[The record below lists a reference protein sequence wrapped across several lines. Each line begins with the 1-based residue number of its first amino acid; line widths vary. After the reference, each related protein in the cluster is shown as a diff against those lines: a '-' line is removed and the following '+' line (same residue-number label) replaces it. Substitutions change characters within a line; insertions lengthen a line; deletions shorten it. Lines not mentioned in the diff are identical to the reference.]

1 MFKYYLIFIII
12 MSIITFILYG
22 IDKAKSKHNA
32 WRIKEATLLLFS
44 IFGGAIGGYIAMLAF
59 HHKTKHW
66 YFTIVNILG
75 FTIHVVIGYFLLKCL

>member
-1 MFKYYLIFIII
+1 MFKYYLVFIVI
-12 MSIITFILYG
+12 MSIITFTLYG
-22 IDKAKSKHNA
+22 VDKAKSKNKS

-44 IFGGAIGGYIAMLAF
+44 FFGGAIGGYSAMLVF

-75 FTIHVVIGYFLLKCL
+75 FVLHVFLGYLLLK